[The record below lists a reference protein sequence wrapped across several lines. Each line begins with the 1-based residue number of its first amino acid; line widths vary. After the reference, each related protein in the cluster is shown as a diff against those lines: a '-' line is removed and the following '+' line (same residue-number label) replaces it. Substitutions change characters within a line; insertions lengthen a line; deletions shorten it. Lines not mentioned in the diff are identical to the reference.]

1 MEKTAKAA
9 DNRVDIF
16 IPRGYA
22 NDEPN
27 LLVSVNGKNYLL
39 PKGKTSTVPPE
50 VAYEIERS
58 RRAAEKLDKTID
70 NLLAAGK

>member
-1 MEKTAKAA
+1 MEKTAKNA

-16 IPRGYA
+16 IPKGYA

-27 LLVSVNGKNYLL
+27 LLVSVNGQNYLL
-39 PKGKTSTVPPE
+39 PKGKTSKVPPE

-58 RRAAEKLDKTID
+58 RRAAEKLDNTID
-70 NLLAAGK
+70 NLLAASK

>member
-39 PKGKTSTVPPE
+39 PKGKTSSVPPE

-58 RRAAEKLDKTID
+58 RRAAEKLDNTID
-70 NLLAAGK
+70 NLLAASK